1 MAKRA
6 FQVQR
11 TWKRAAVLAATAC
24 LLALAGTAA
33 AQINTAEVSVI
44 ILDTQGAP
52 LPGVTVEVTQAETG
66 LSRTATSDV
75 DGAVRVV
82 AVPPGSYTMK
92 FSIAGFNPIEE
103 TIVLRVGQVA
113 RLTATMTQ
121 TTGEAITVTAQAP
134 VVDVTK
140 MNSSSNVVPEQIAEL
155 PVPSREF
162 EKLAFITP
170 GVQRERG
177 GFRFIT
183 NAPVIGSGGNAS
195 QATIMVDGVDFTDQ
209 ALGLSRARFSQDAI
223 REFRVINNRF
233 DTEIG
238 GSQGGALS
246 VITKSGSNAVT
257 GSVFG
262 FYRGDSLRTQ
272 GEFETGTQDFTR
284 YQAGFTL
291 GGPIVQNRTH
301 YFVSYEF
308 IDAAN
313 IALFR
318 PQGAYASL
326 AEDIDHPFN
335 QHLALLSL
343 DHAFSD
349 SANLQVKAVYD
360 RYREEN
366 FRVGGVADESSGM
379 QLNRDNWNL
388 TAGHTWV
395 ISENKL
401 NSLNLQVGQK
411 KFDEP
416 NNSDAMSESFS
427 SGNTLV
433 TGSNIVGDQ
442 TMTGDYIELR
452 DSFRFYRGKHD
463 IKFGGSVQWIEED
476 WYYPVIPN
484 GQLLWLTDTRTLPY
498 LYNFAVGEPQLL
510 IDTTLYGLFVQDD
523 WRATPNFTLS
533 LGLRYDYDTDGNNPD
548 FTHPLSPEQRS
559 VDSDNYQPRVSFL
572 WDIGGNG
579 SSVLRGGGGIFIGRY
594 LLVPGFVE
602 QQQNGVTGRTIYTRL
617 NGALLGLPPA
627 FWLDPNNPANTGI
640 LLAPNIALMESSLEA
655 PEATQASL
663 GFTQKLGDTGL
674 YLDLDGIYVKGDN
687 EIILRDVNFG
697 GNSSPARPNKSY
709 TMINVYTNEGRS
721 EYKALIASLNGTLG
735 GGHLITA
742 SFTWADKKNI
752 SDDFSPAATDYPN
765 DPADIEAEWGRSR
778 ADERYR
784 IILSGVFRL
793 PWQIT
798 LAPIY
803 EYGSGQPWNPR
814 LGYDYN
820 GDLRVSDR
828 KPGVKKYS
836 EDGPDYN
843 NFSLRITK
851 SFRLG
856 DAGSFDIIVEGFN
869 LLDST
874 NYDPDSISSGKYLR
888 GPTIANPSIAYV
900 DNPNYGKPLATLP
913 PREIQ
918 IGLRWTF

>member
-1 MAKRA
+1 VNRL
-6 FQVQR
+6 
-11 TWKRAAVLAATAC
+11 AVVLVAAC
-24 LLALAGTAA
+24 LLAFAGTAA
-33 AQINTAEVSVI
+33 AQINTADLSIVVLDAQSV
-44 ILDTQGAP
+44 P

-75 DGAVRVV
+75 DGAVRV
-82 AVPPGSYTMK
+82 AALPPGSYIMK
-92 FSIAGFNPIEE
+92 FSLAGFNPLEE
-103 TIVLRVGQVA
+103 KIVLRVGQVA

-121 TTGEAITVTAQAP
+121 VTGDAIIVAGEAP
-134 VVDVTK
+134 VVDVTR
-140 MNSSSNVVPEQIAEL
+140 MDTSSSVVPEQIAEL

-183 NAPVIGSGGNAS
+183 NSPVIGSGGNAS
-195 QATIMVDGVDFTDQ
+195 QSTIMVDGVDFTDQ

-233 DTEIG
+233 DTELG
-238 GSQGGALS
+238 GSSGGALS
-246 VITKSGSNAVT
+246 VITKSGSNAVA
-257 GSVFG
+257 GSAFG

-272 GEFETGTQDFTR
+272 GEFETGDLDFTR

-291 GGPIVQNRTH
+291 GGPIARDKTH
-301 YFVSYEF
+301 YFVSYEY
-308 IDAAN
+308 IDEAN

-318 PQGAYASL
+318 PQGAYVSL

-335 QHLALLSL
+335 QHLGLASL

-349 SANLQVKAVYD
+349 SANLLVKAVYD

-366 FRVGGVADESSGM
+366 FRVGGVSDESSGM
-379 QLNRDNWNL
+379 QLTRDNWNL
-388 TAGHTWV
+388 AAGHTWV
-395 ISENKL
+395 IAEDKL
-401 NSLNLQVGQK
+401 NTVNLQLGQK

-416 NNSDAMSESFS
+416 NNSDAMSEWFS
-427 SGNTLV
+427 SGNTLI
-433 TGSNIVGDQ
+433 TGSNYVGDQ
-442 TMTGDYIELR
+442 TMTGEYLELR
-452 DSFRFYRGKHD
+452 DTFRLYAGKHEL
-463 IKFGGSVQWIEED
+463 KLGGSVQWIEED

-484 GQLLWLTDTRTLPY
+484 GQLSWATDTRTLPI

-510 IDTTLYGLFVQDD
+510 IDTTLYGLFIQDD
-523 WRATPNFTLS
+523 WRAAPNFTLS

-548 FTHPLSPEQRS
+548 FTHPLSPDQRS
-559 VDSDNYQPRVSFL
+559 VDSDNYQPRLSFL

-579 SSVLRGGGGIFIGRY
+579 SSVLRGGGGIFTGRY
-594 LLVPGFVE
+594 LLVPSFVE
-602 QQQNGVTGRTIYTRL
+602 LQQNGETGRTIYTRL

-627 FWLDPNNPANTGI
+627 FWLDPNNPQNTGI
-640 LLAPNIALMESSLEA
+640 LLPPNIALMESSLEA

-674 YLDLDGIYVKGDN
+674 YVDLDGIWVEGDN
-687 EIILRDVNFG
+687 EIIVRDLNFG
-697 GNSSPARPNKSY
+697 GNSNPVRPNKSY
-709 TMINVYTNEGRS
+709 TMINTYTNEGRS
-721 EYKALIASLNGTLG
+721 EYKALIASLNGTLK

-752 SDDFSPAATDYPN
+752 SDDFSPALVDYPS
-765 DPADIEAEWGRSR
+765 DPADIEGEWGRSR

-784 IILSGVFRL
+784 IILSGIFRL

-820 GDLRVSDR
+820 GDLRFSDR
-828 KPGVKKYS
+828 EPGVEKYS
-836 EDGPDYN
+836 EDGPDFN
-843 NFSLRITK
+843 SFSLRITK
-851 SFRLG
+851 SFRIG
-856 DAGSFDIIVEGFN
+856 DAGSLDLIVEGFN

-874 NYDPDSISSGKYLR
+874 NYDPNSIDAAKYRSGPRL
-888 GPTIANPSIAYV
+888 ANPAAPYV
-900 DNPNYGKPLATLP
+900 DNPNYGNYLATLP

-918 IGLRWTF
+918 LGLRFVF

>member
-1 MAKRA
+1 MRSKECALNRL
-6 FQVQR
+6 
-11 TWKRAAVLAATAC
+11 AVALAIGC
-24 LLALAGTAA
+24 LLAFAGTAA
-33 AQINTAEVSVI
+33 AQINTAEVSVVV
-44 ILDTQGAP
+44 LDAQSLP
-52 LPGVTVEVTQAETG
+52 LPGVTVEVTQTETG

-75 DGAVRVV
+75 DGAVRV
-82 AVPPGSYTMK
+82 AALPPGSYTMK
-92 FSIAGFNPIEE
+92 FTLAGFNPLEE

-121 TTGEAITVTAQAP
+121 VTGEAITVAGEAP
-134 VVDVTK
+134 MVDVTR
-140 MNSSSNVVPEQIAEL
+140 MSTSSNVVPEQIAEL

-195 QATIMVDGVDFTDQ
+195 QTTFMVDGVDFTDQ
-209 ALGLSRARFSQDAI
+209 ALGLARARFSQDAI

-246 VITKSGSNAVT
+246 IVTKSGSNAVA

-272 GEFETGTQDFTR
+272 GELETGTLDFTR

-291 GGPIVQNRTH
+291 GGPIVRDKSH
-301 YFVSYEF
+301 YFASYEYV
-308 IDAAN
+308 DEAN

-318 PQGAYASL
+318 PQGAYVSL
-326 AEDIDHPFN
+326 AEDVDHPFT
-335 QHLALLSL
+335 QHLALLSF
-343 DHAFSD
+343 DHAFSN
-349 SANLQVKAVYD
+349 SANLQLKALYD

-366 FRVGGVADESSGM
+366 FRVGGVADLASGM
-379 QLNRDNWNL
+379 QLNRDNWNV

-395 ISENKL
+395 IADDKL
-401 NSLNLQVGQK
+401 NSLNLQAGRK

-416 NNSDAMSESFS
+416 NNSDALSEYFSF
-427 SGNTLV
+427 GTTLI
-433 TGSNIVGDQ
+433 TGANIVGDQ
-442 TMTGDYIELR
+442 TMAGDYLELR
-452 DSFRFYRGKHD
+452 DSFRLYAGKHD
-463 IKFGGSVQWIEED
+463 LKFGGSVQWIEED
-476 WYYPVIPN
+476 WYYPVFPS
-484 GQLLWLTDTRTLPY
+484 GLMYYLTDTTALPY
-498 LYNFAVGEPQLL
+498 LYLYAVGDPRVV

-523 WRATPNFTLS
+523 WRVASNFTLS

-548 FTHPLSPEQRS
+548 FTHPVEPEQRS
-559 VDSDNYQPRVSFL
+559 VDSDNYQPRVSFF
-572 WDIGGNG
+572 WDISGNG
-579 SSVLRGGGGIFIGRY
+579 SSVLRGGGGIFTGRY
-594 LLVPGFVE
+594 LLVPSFVE
-602 QQQNGVTGRTIYTRL
+602 LQQNGETGRTLYSRI
-617 NGALLGLPPA
+617 NGLFLGLPPA
-627 FWLDPNNPANTGI
+627 YWLNPADPQNSGV
-640 LLAPNIALMESSLEA
+640 LLAPNIALLQPSLEA

-663 GFTQKLGDTGL
+663 GFTQRLGDTGL
-674 YLDLDGIYVKGDN
+674 YVDLDGIYVKGDN
-687 EIILRDVNFG
+687 EIIIRDVNFG
-697 GNSSPARPNKSY
+697 GNANPVRPNKSY
-709 TMINVYTNEGRS
+709 SQINQYTNEGRS
-721 EYKALIASLNGTLG
+721 EYKALIASLNGTLK

-752 SDDFSPAATDYPN
+752 SDDFSPALVDYPS
-765 DPADIEAEWGRSR
+765 DPADIEGEWGRSR

-784 IILSGVFRL
+784 LIFSGIFRL

-798 LAPIY
+798 VAPIY
-803 EYGSGQPWNPR
+803 EYGSGQPWNAR

-820 GDLRVSDR
+820 GDGKVADR
-828 KPGVKKYS
+828 EAGVERYS

-856 DAGSFDIIVEGFN
+856 DAGSFDLIVEGFN

-874 NYDPDSISSGKYLR
+874 NYDPNSVDSATYRS
-888 GPTIANPSIAYV
+888 GPTVTNPGAAYV
-900 DNPNYGKPLATLP
+900 DNPNYGNYFTTLP

-918 IGLRWTF
+918 LGLRFVF

>member
-1 MAKRA
+1 MRSKRSA
-6 FQVQR
+6 LNRLTV
-11 TWKRAAVLAATAC
+11 VLVAGC
-24 LLALAGTAA
+24 LLAFAGTSA
-33 AQINTAEVSVI
+33 AQINTADLSIVV
-44 ILDTQGAP
+44 LDAQSQP

-66 LSRTATSDV
+66 LSRSVASDV
-75 DGAVRVV
+75 DGAVRV
-82 AVPPGSYTMK
+82 AALPPGSYVMK
-92 FSIAGFNPIEE
+92 FSLAGFNPLEE

-121 TTGEAITVTAQAP
+121 VTGEAITVAGEAP
-134 VVDVTK
+134 VVDVTR
-140 MNSSSNVVPEQIAEL
+140 MDTSSSVVPEQIAEL

-195 QATIMVDGVDFTDQ
+195 QSTIMVDGVDFTDQ

-238 GSQGGALS
+238 GSSGGALS
-246 VITKSGSNAVT
+246 VITKSGSNAVA

-272 GEFETGTQDFTR
+272 GEFETGEQDFTR
-284 YQAGFTL
+284 YQVGFTL
-291 GGPIVQNRTH
+291 GGPIAQDKTH
-301 YFVSYEF
+301 YFASYEY
-308 IDAAN
+308 IDEAN

-318 PQGAYASL
+318 PLGAFAAL

-366 FRVGGVADESSGM
+366 FRVGGVSDESSGM
-379 QLNRDNWNL
+379 QLTRDNWNL

-395 ISENKL
+395 ITEDKL
-401 NSLNLQVGQK
+401 NTLNLQVGQK

-416 NNSDAMSESFS
+416 NNSDAVSEWFS
-427 SGNTLV
+427 SGNTLI
-433 TGSNIVGDQ
+433 TGSNYVGDQ
-442 TMTGDYIELR
+442 TMTGEYLELR
-452 DSFRFYRGKHD
+452 DTFRLYAGKHD
-463 IKFGGSVQWIEED
+463 LKFGGSVQWIEED

-484 GQLLWLTDTRTLPY
+484 GQLSWATDTRTLPI

-510 IDTTLYGLFVQDD
+510 IDTMLYGLFVQDD

-548 FTHPLSPEQRS
+548 FTHPESPEQRS

-579 SSVLRGGGGIFIGRY
+579 SSVLRGGGGIFTGRY

-602 QQQNGVTGRTIYTRL
+602 QQQNGVTGRTIYTRV
-617 NGALLGLPPA
+617 NGLFYGLPPA
-627 FWLDPNNPANTGI
+627 FWLDPNNPQNTGI
-640 LLAPNIALMESSLEA
+640 LLPPNIALLESSLKA

-674 YLDLDGIYVKGDN
+674 YAAFDGIWVEGDN

-697 GNSSPARPNKSY
+697 GNSNPVRPNSQY
-709 TMINVYTNEGRS
+709 TMVNVYTNEGRS
-721 EYKALIASLNGTLG
+721 EYKALIASLNGTLK

-742 SFTWADKKNI
+742 SFTWADKKSI
-752 SDDFSPAATDYPN
+752 SDDFSPAATDYPS

-784 IILSGVFRL
+784 VILSGVFRL

-820 GDLRVSDR
+820 GDLRNSDR
-828 KPGVKKYS
+828 EPGVEKYS

-856 DAGSFDIIVEGFN
+856 DAGSLDLIVEGFN

-874 NYDPDSISSGKYLR
+874 NYDPDSISSGKYR
-888 GPTIANPSIAYV
+888 SGPTLLNPSAPYV
-900 DNPNYGKPLATLP
+900 DNPNYGQYLATLP

-918 IGLRWTF
+918 LGLRFVF

>member
-1 MAKRA
+1 MRSKASAVNRLT
-6 FQVQR
+6 V
-11 TWKRAAVLAATAC
+11 VLAVAC
-24 LLALAGTAA
+24 LLAFAGSAA
-33 AQINTAEVSVI
+33 AQINTADLSVVV
-44 ILDTQGAP
+44 LDAQNVP
-52 LPGVTVEVTQAETG
+52 LPGVTVDVTQAETG
-66 LSRTATSDV
+66 LSRSATTDV
-75 DGAVRVV
+75 DGAVRV
-82 AVPPGSYTMK
+82 AALPPGSYVMK
-92 FSIAGFNPIEE
+92 FSLAGFNPLEE
-103 TIVLRVGQVA
+103 KIVLRVGQVA

-121 TTGEAITVTAQAP
+121 VTGDAIVVAGEAP
-134 VVDVTK
+134 VVDVTR
-140 MNSSSNVVPEQIAEL
+140 MDTSSSVVPEQIAEL

-183 NAPVIGSGGNAS
+183 NSPVIGSGGNAS
-195 QATIMVDGVDFTDQ
+195 QSTIMVDGVDFTDQ

-233 DTEIG
+233 DTELG
-238 GSQGGALS
+238 GSSGGALS
-246 VITKSGSNAVT
+246 VITKSGSNAVA
-257 GSVFG
+257 GSAFG

-272 GEFETGTQDFTR
+272 GEFETGEQDFTR

-291 GGPIVQNRTH
+291 GGPIAQDKTH
-301 YFVSYEF
+301 YFLSYEY
-308 IDAAN
+308 IDEAN

-318 PQGAYASL
+318 PQGAYVSL
-326 AEDIDHPFN
+326 AEDINHPFT
-335 QHLALLSL
+335 QHLGLLSL

-349 SANLQVKAVYD
+349 NTNLQFKAVYD

-379 QLNRDNWNL
+379 QLNRDNWNF

-395 ISENKL
+395 IAEDKL
-401 NSLNLQVGQK
+401 NTINLQFGQK

-416 NNSDAMSESFS
+416 NNSNAMAQYFS
-427 SGNTLV
+427 SGNTLI
-433 TGSNIVGDQ
+433 TGANIVGDQ
-442 TMTGDYIELR
+442 TMTGEYLELR
-452 DSFRFYRGKHD
+452 DTFRLYAGKHEL
-463 IKFGGSVQWIEED
+463 KFGGSVQWIEED
-476 WYYPVIPN
+476 WYYPVIPY
-484 GQLLWLTDTRTLPY
+484 GQLQWLTDTTTVPF
-498 LYNFAVGEPQLL
+498 LYNYAVGEPQLL

-523 WRATPNFTLS
+523 WRATPSFTLS

-579 SSVLRGGGGIFIGRY
+579 SSVLRGGGGIFTGRY

-602 QQQNGVTGRTIYTRL
+602 QQQNGVTGRTIYTRV
-617 NGALLGLPPA
+617 NGLFFNLPPA
-627 FWLDPNNPANTGI
+627 FWLDPNNPQSTGV
-640 LLAPNIALMESSLEA
+640 LLAPNIALLESSLKA

-663 GFTQKLGDTGL
+663 GFTQKLGDSGL
-674 YLDLDGIYVKGDN
+674 YAALDGIWVEGDN

-697 GNSSPARPNKSY
+697 GNANPVRPNKSY

-721 EYKALIASLNGTLG
+721 EYKALIASLNGTLK

-752 SDDFSPAATDYPN
+752 SDDFSPNPLDYPS

-814 LGYDYN
+814 RGFDYN
-820 GDLRVSDR
+820 GDLRNSDR
-828 KPGVKKYS
+828 EPGVEKYS

-856 DAGSFDIIVEGFN
+856 DAGSFDLIVEGFN

-888 GPTIANPSIAYV
+888 GPTILNPSAAYV
-900 DNPNYGKPLATLP
+900 ENANYGKPLATLP

-918 IGLRWTF
+918 LGLRFVF

>member
-1 MAKRA
+1 MRSKASAVNR
-6 FQVQR
+6 FVVLL
-11 TWKRAAVLAATAC
+11 AAVC
-24 LLALAGTAA
+24 LLAFAGTSA
-33 AQINTAEVSVI
+33 AQINTADLSIVVLDAQSV
-44 ILDTQGAP
+44 P

-75 DGAVRVV
+75 DGAVRV
-82 AVPPGSYTMK
+82 AALPPGSYVMK
-92 FSIAGFNPIEE
+92 FSLAGFNPLEE

-121 TTGEAITVTAQAP
+121 VTGEEITVSGEAP
-134 VVDVTK
+134 MVDVTR
-140 MNSSSNVVPEQIAEL
+140 MSTSSNVVPEQIAEL

-195 QATIMVDGVDFTDQ
+195 QATFMVDGVDFTDQ
-209 ALGLSRARFSQDAI
+209 ALGLARARFSQDAI

-246 VITKSGSNAVT
+246 IVTKSGSNAVA

-272 GEFETGTQDFTR
+272 GELETGEQDFTR

-291 GGPIVQNRTH
+291 GGPIALDRTH
-301 YFVSYEF
+301 YFLSYEY
-308 IDAAN
+308 IDEAN
-313 IALFR
+313 ISLFR
-318 PQGAYASL
+318 PQGAFVDL
-326 AEDIDHPFN
+326 AEDIDHPFT

-343 DHAFSD
+343 DHAFAD

-366 FRVGGVADESSGM
+366 FRVGGVVDESAGM

-388 TAGHTWV
+388 AAGHTWV
-395 ISENKL
+395 IAEDKVNT
-401 NSLNLQVGQK
+401 LNLQLGQK

-416 NNSDAMSESFS
+416 NNSDDMAVYYTL
-427 SGNTLV
+427 GNTLQ
-433 TGSNIVGDQ
+433 TGANIAGDQ
-442 TMTGDYIELR
+442 TMTGEYLELR
-452 DSFRFYRGKHD
+452 DTFRLYAGKHEL
-463 IKFGGSVQWIEED
+463 KFGGSVQWIEED
-476 WYYPVIPN
+476 WYYPVIPTGN
-484 GQLLWLTDTRTLPY
+484 LVWATDAPVLPY
-498 LYNFAVGEPQLL
+498 IYNFAVGEPQLL

-579 SSVLRGGGGIFIGRY
+579 SSVLRGGGGIFTGRY

-602 QQQNGVTGRTIYTRL
+602 LQQNGVTGRTIYTRL

-627 FWLDPNNPANTGI
+627 FWLDPNDPANTGI
-640 LLAPNIALMESSLEA
+640 LLPPNIALQESSLQA

-674 YLDLDGIYVKGDN
+674 YVDLDGIWVEGDN
-687 EIILRDVNFG
+687 EIIVRDLNFG
-697 GNSSPARPNKSY
+697 GNSNPVRPNTSY

-721 EYKALIASLNGTLG
+721 EYKALIASLNGTLK

-752 SDDFSPAATDYPN
+752 SDDFTPALVDYPS

-784 IILSGVFRL
+784 IILSGIFRL

-803 EYGSGQPWNPR
+803 EYGSGQPWNAR

-820 GDLRVSDR
+820 GDLRFSDR
-828 KPGVKKYS
+828 EPGVEKYS

-856 DAGSFDIIVEGFN
+856 DAGSFDLIVEGFN

-874 NYDPDSISSGKYLR
+874 NYDPNSIDAAKYR
-888 GPTIANPSIAYV
+888 SGPTLTNPAAPYV
-900 DNPNYGKPLATLP
+900 ANPNYGNYLWTLP

-918 IGLRWTF
+918 LGLRFVF